1 MTIDWT
7 FPRWVLVTLAVVG
20 AAAAY
25 PLLHWGS
32 PAAIQGAV
40 AGAALSTVNVLI
52 GFVTIERNI
61 HRSHTSFMKAVIVGM
76 GLRMA
81 GLLGAML
88 IFLLALKF
96 HTVAFTT
103 SLLGLYAFF
112 LALEVYYLHTRVD
125 AKNRE

>member
-7 FPRWVLVTLAVVG
+7 FPRWVLVTLALAVVLAG
-20 AAAAY
+20 Y
-25 PLLHWGS
+25 PLMRWGS
-32 PAAIQGAV
+32 PAMIQAAV

-81 GLLGAML
+81 GMLGAMVV
-88 IFLLALKF
+88 FLVALKF

-103 SLLGLYAFF
+103 SLLGLHAFF
-112 LALEVYYLHTRVD
+112 LALEVYYLHTRVNATD
-125 AKNRE
+125 RE

>member
-1 MTIDWT
+1 MSIDWT
-7 FPRWVLVTLAVVG
+7 FPRRVLLTLVLVAVMAG
-20 AAAAY
+20 APFLRWGTPAMLQAAA
-25 PLLHWGS
+25 
-32 PAAIQGAV
+32 

-52 GFVTIERNI
+52 GYLTIERNI

-81 GLLGAML
+81 GMLGAMVIAL
-88 IFLLALKF
+88 MVLKF

-103 SLLGLYAFF
+103 TLLGLYALF
-112 LALEVYYLHTRVD
+112 LALEVHYLHTRVE